1 MELSRSVIEARICA
15 PYGSSMDIKGSI
27 ALVTGGN
34 RGIGR
39 HFVQQ
44 LLDRGAAKVYAA
56 ARDPRTVDVPGATP
70 LALDITDPDSVAAAA
85 AVSTDLT
92 LLVNNA
98 GTATGNDLV
107 AGDLAAVR
115 QEFDTNFYGPLAMI
129 RAFAPILARNG
140 GGGILNVNSRMS
152 WLSYPGLNAYAA
164 SKAAAWS
171 MTNGVRLELAGQGTQ
186 VTGLYLSSTDTDM
199 MAGWDI
205 PKNDPSDVVSV
216 ALDGLVAGAPEV
228 LADQETRDTRAS
240 LAA

>member
-1 MELSRSVIEARICA
+1 MKIE
-15 PYGSSMDIKGSI
+15 GSI

-56 ARDPRTVDVPGATP
+56 ARKPETIDVPGAIP
-70 LALDITDPDSVAAAA
+70 LALDITDPDAVAAAA
-85 AVSTDLT
+85 AAAPDLT

-98 GTATGNDLV
+98 GTTTGNDLV
-107 AGDLAAVR
+107 SGELAAIR

-129 RAFAPILARNG
+129 RTFAPILARNG

-152 WLSYPGLNAYAA
+152 WLSYPGANAYAA

-205 PKNDPSDVVSV
+205 PKNDPVDVVTV
-216 ALDGLVAGAPEV
+216 ALDGLEAGAPEV
-228 LADQETRDTRAS
+228 LADQETRETKAS

>member
-1 MELSRSVIEARICA
+1 MKIE
-15 PYGSSMDIKGSI
+15 GSI

-56 ARDPRTVDVPGATP
+56 ARKPETIDVLGAIP
-70 LALDITDPDSVAAAA
+70 LALDITDPDSAAAA
-85 AVSTDLT
+85 AAAAPDLT

-98 GTATGNDLV
+98 GTTTGNDLV
-107 AGDLAAVR
+107 SGELAAIR
-115 QEFDTNFYGPLAMI
+115 KEFDTNFYGPLAMI
-129 RAFAPILARNG
+129 RTFAPILARNG

-152 WLSYPGLNAYAA
+152 WLSYPGANAYAA

-205 PKNDPSDVVSV
+205 PKNDPVDVVTV
-216 ALDGLVAGAPEV
+216 ALDGLEAGAREV
-228 LADQETRDTRAS
+228 LADQETRETKAS

>member
-1 MELSRSVIEARICA
+1 MKIE
-15 PYGSSMDIKGSI
+15 GSI

-56 ARDPRTVDVPGATP
+56 ARNPRTIDIPGAIP
-70 LALDITDPDSVAAAA
+70 LALDITDADAVAAAA
-85 AVSTDLT
+85 AAAGDLT

-98 GTATGNDLV
+98 GTVTGSDLV
-107 AGDLAAVR
+107 TGDLSAIK
-115 QEFDTNFYGPLAMI
+115 QEIDTNFYGPLGMI
-129 RAFAPILARNG
+129 RTFAPILARNG
-140 GGGILNVNSRMS
+140 GGAILNVNSRMS
-152 WLSYPGLNAYAA
+152 WLSFPGVNAYAA

-171 MTNGVRLELAGQGTQ
+171 MTNGVRLELAGQNTQ

-199 MAGWDI
+199 MAGWDV
-205 PKNDPSDVVSV
+205 PKNDPSDVVTV
-216 ALDGLVAGAPEV
+216 ALDGLEAGEPDV
-228 LADQETRDTRAS
+228 LADQETKETKAS

>member
-1 MELSRSVIEARICA
+1 MKIE
-15 PYGSSMDIKGSI
+15 GSI

-56 ARDPRTVDVPGATP
+56 ARNPGTIDVPGAIP
-70 LALDITDPDSVAAAA
+70 LALDITDPDAVAAAA
-85 AVSTDLT
+85 AAAPDLT

-98 GTATGNDLV
+98 GTTTGNDLV
-107 AGDLAAVR
+107 SGELNAIR

-129 RAFAPILARNG
+129 RTFAPILARNG
-140 GGGILNVNSRMS
+140 GGGVLNVNSRLS
-152 WLSYPGLNAYAA
+152 WLSYPGANAYAA

-205 PKNDPSDVVSV
+205 PKNDPVDVVTV
-216 ALDGLVAGAPEV
+216 ALDGLEAGVPEV
-228 LADQETRDTRAS
+228 LADQETRETKAS
-240 LAA
+240 LAI

>member
-1 MELSRSVIEARICA
+1 MKIE
-15 PYGSSMDIKGSI
+15 GSI

-56 ARDPRTVDVPGATP
+56 ARRPETVDVPGAIP
-70 LALDITDPDSVAAAA
+70 LALDITDPEAVAAAA
-85 AVSTDLT
+85 AAAPDLT

-98 GTATGNDLV
+98 GTTTGSNLV
-107 AGDLAAVR
+107 TGDLTAIR
-115 QEFDTNFYGPLAMI
+115 QEIDTNFYGPLTMI
-129 RAFAPILARNG
+129 RTFAPTLARNG
-140 GGGILNVNSRMS
+140 GGGILNVNSRLS
-152 WLSYPGLNAYAA
+152 WLSYPGANAYAA

-186 VTGLYLSSTDTDM
+186 VTGVYLSSTDTDM

-205 PKNDPSDVVSV
+205 PKNDPAEVVTV
-216 ALDGLVAGAPEV
+216 ALDGLEAGAPEV
-228 LADQETRDTRAS
+228 LTDQETKEAKAA

>member
-1 MELSRSVIEARICA
+1 MKIE
-15 PYGSSMDIKGSI
+15 GSI

-56 ARDPRTVDVPGATP
+56 ARNPRTIDAPGAIP
-70 LALDITDPDSVAAAA
+70 LALDITDPDAVAVAAAA
-85 AVSTDLT
+85 APDLT

-98 GTATGNDLV
+98 GTSTGNDLV
-107 AGDLAAVR
+107 GGELASIR

-140 GGGILNVNSRMS
+140 GGGILNVNSRLS
-152 WLSYPGLNAYAA
+152 WLSYPGANAYAA

-205 PKNDPSDVVSV
+205 PKNDPSAVVTV
-216 ALDGLVAGAPEV
+216 ALDGVETGAPEV
-228 LADQETRDTRAS
+228 LADQETRETKAS
-240 LAA
+240 LGTA

>member
-1 MELSRSVIEARICA
+1 MKIE
-15 PYGSSMDIKGSI
+15 GSI

-56 ARDPRTVDVPGATP
+56 TRKPETIDVPGATP

-85 AVSTDLT
+85 AAAPDLT

-98 GTATGNDLV
+98 GTTTGNDLV
-107 AGDLAAVR
+107 SGELAAIR
-115 QEFDTNFYGPLAMI
+115 KEFDTNFYGPLAMI
-129 RAFAPILARNG
+129 RIFAPILARNG
-140 GGGILNVNSRMS
+140 GGGILNVNSRLS
-152 WLSYPGLNAYAA
+152 WLSYPGANAYAA

-171 MTNGVRLELAGQGTQ
+171 MTNGVRQELAGQDTQ

-205 PKNDPSDVVSV
+205 PKNDPVDVVTV
-216 ALDGLVAGAPEV
+216 ALDGLEAGAPEV
-228 LADQETRDTRAS
+228 LADQETKETKAS

>member
-1 MELSRSVIEARICA
+1 MKIE
-15 PYGSSMDIKGSI
+15 GSI

-56 ARDPRTVDVPGATP
+56 ARNPRTIDVPGAIP
-70 LALDITDPDSVAAAA
+70 LALDITDPDAVAAAA
-85 AVSTDLT
+85 AAAPDLT

-98 GTATGNDLV
+98 GTSTGNDL
-107 AGDLAAVR
+107 AGGELASIR
-115 QEFDTNFYGPLAMI
+115 QEFDTNSYGPLAMI
-129 RAFAPILARNG
+129 RAFAPVLARNG
-140 GGGILNVNSRMS
+140 GGGILNVNSRLS
-152 WLSYPGLNAYAA
+152 WLSHPGANAYAA

-205 PKNDPSDVVSV
+205 PKNDPSAVVTV
-216 ALDGLVAGAPEV
+216 ALDGVETGAPEV
-228 LADQETRDTRAS
+228 LADQETRETKAS
-240 LAA
+240 LATA

>member
-1 MELSRSVIEARICA
+1 MNIE
-15 PYGSSMDIKGSI
+15 GSI

-44 LLDRGAAKVYAA
+44 LLERGAAKVYAA
-56 ARDPRTVDVPGATP
+56 ARNPRTVDVPGAIP
-70 LALDITDPDSVAAAA
+70 LALDITDPDAVAAAA
-85 AVSTDLT
+85 AVATDLT

-98 GTATGNDLV
+98 GTATGSDLV
-107 AGDLAAVR
+107 TGDLAKIR
-115 QEFDTNFYGPLAMI
+115 QELDTNFYGPLGMI
-129 RAFAPILARNG
+129 RTFAPILARNG
-140 GGGILNVNSRMS
+140 GGGILNLNSRMS
-152 WLSYPGLNAYAA
+152 WISYPGVNAYAV

-205 PKNDPSDVVSV
+205 AKNDPADVVTV
-216 ALDGLVAGAPEV
+216 ALDGLEAGAPEV
-228 LADQETRDTRAS
+228 LADQETKETKAS

>member
-1 MELSRSVIEARICA
+1 MVMKIE
-15 PYGSSMDIKGSI
+15 GSI

-56 ARDPRTVDVPGATP
+56 ARRPETVDVPGAIP
-70 LALDITDPDSVAAAA
+70 LALDITDPEAVAAAA
-85 AVSTDLT
+85 AAAPDLT

-98 GTATGNDLV
+98 GTTTGSNLV
-107 AGDLAAVR
+107 TGDLTAIR
-115 QEFDTNFYGPLAMI
+115 QEIDTNFYGPLTMI
-129 RAFAPILARNG
+129 RTFAPTLARNG
-140 GGGILNVNSRMS
+140 GGGILNVNSRLS
-152 WLSYPGLNAYAA
+152 WLSYPGANAYAA

-186 VTGLYLSSTDTDM
+186 VTGVYLSSTDTDM

-205 PKNDPSDVVSV
+205 PKNDPAEVVTV
-216 ALDGLVAGAPEV
+216 ALDGLEAGAPEV
-228 LADQETRDTRAS
+228 LTDQETKEAKAA

>member
-1 MELSRSVIEARICA
+1 MKIE
-15 PYGSSMDIKGSI
+15 GSI

-56 ARDPRTVDVPGATP
+56 ARNPHTVDVPGAIP
-70 LALDITDPDSVAAAA
+70 VALDITDPDAVAAAA
-85 AVSTDLT
+85 AVILDLT

-98 GTATGNDLV
+98 GINTGSDLV
-107 AGDLAAVR
+107 TGDLSAIK
-115 QEFDTNFYGPLAMI
+115 QEIDTNFYGPLGMI
-129 RAFAPILARNG
+129 RTFAPVLARNG
-140 GGGILNVNSRMS
+140 GGAILNVNSRMS
-152 WLSYPGLNAYAA
+152 WLSYPGANAYAA

-171 MTNGVRLELAGQGTQ
+171 MTNGVRMELAAQNTQ

-205 PKNDPSDVVSV
+205 LKNDPADVVTT
-216 ALDGLVAGAPEV
+216 ALDGLETGALEV
-228 LADQETRDTRAS
+228 LADQETKETKAS
-240 LAA
+240 LAT